1 MKIIFK
7 PFLLSILFFQ
17 ETQVT
22 PANPEE
28 KKSIGTY
35 QSLLLT
41 ELVYFLTFF
50 RDARYAIDTAK
61 GV

>member
-17 ETQVT
+17 KTHVT

-28 KKSIGTY
+28 KKKYWYLPIASADRTG
-35 QSLLLT
+35 LLFD
-41 ELVYFLTFF
+41 VFQ
-50 RDARYAIDTAK
+50 R
-61 GV
+61 

>member
-28 KKSIGTY
+28 KNSTGTY
-35 QSLLLT
+35 QSLQLT

-50 RDARYAIDTAK
+50 RDE
-61 GV
+61 

>member
-17 ETQVT
+17 EIQVT

-28 KKSIGTY
+28 KKSTGTY

-41 ELVYFLTFF
+41 ELVYLLTFF
-50 RDARYAIDTAK
+50 RDE
-61 GV
+61 